1 MMMQYRNSVN
11 TYAASATFAEVSSAC
26 ACAAMPSSNAIML
39 IMGAIMMASIII
51 FSSIIIAG
59 MIALL
64 VLGLLGI
71 IVLLGRS
78 EQLNQPKG
86 WA

>member
-11 TYAASATFAEVSSAC
+11 TYAASAYFAEASSAC
-26 ACAAMPSSNAIML
+26 AFAAMPSANAIML

>member
-11 TYAASATFAEVSSAC
+11 TYAASAYFAEASSAC
-26 ACAAMPSSNAIML
+26 ACAAMPSANAIML

-51 FSSIIIAG
+51 FSSMMIRS

-71 IVLLGRS
+71 IVLLGIS
-78 EQLNQPKG
+78 EQSNQPKG